1 MLKSVINAVLW
12 VFAKP
17 EGTCWLILEQND
29 KISSSLFMIIVGI
42 FFLKSNVIK
51 VKTLQSAHTNNN
63 RVCVCGG
70 GIASRLSSLET
81 QLHIRFEHLNMLNI
95 YPH

>member
-29 KISSSLFMIIVGI
+29 KISSFLFMIIVGI
-42 FFLKSNVIK
+42 FFFKSNVIK

-63 RVCVCGG
+63 RVGG

-81 QLHIRFEHLNMLNI
+81 QLHIRFEQLNMLNI